1 METIFGLIISIVC
14 GLICVKL
21 ADGKGR
27 TKLWFL
33 AGFFLNLLGI
43 IIIFLMSDL
52 YNSKIHET
60 QDDDISAQNRK
71 IRLLKDVKTDDTS
84 TTLLCDQCSMFNK
97 MTQICKEYKT
107 DIDMKIT
114 ECPNFTEPIT

>member
-21 ADGKGR
+21 AVDKGR

-33 AGFFLNLLGI
+33 AGFFLTLIGI

-52 YNSKIHET
+52 YNHKIHET

-71 IRLLKDVKTDDTS
+71 IKFLKDVTIDDS
-84 TTLLCDQCSMFNK
+84 SGALLCEQCCMFNK
-97 MTQICKEYKT
+97 MTKICKEYKT
-107 DIDMKIT
+107 DIDVKIT
-114 ECPNFTEPIT
+114 ECPNFTEKVT